1 MCIRDR
7 DHNGNEIRI
16 KLFKNDNPNILEKEV
31 NDWLSRSYF
40 KILKI
45 HFYPKNISISYTD
58 MPDYR
63 RNFGK

>member
-1 MCIRDR
+1 MCIRDK
-7 DHNGNEIRI
+7 DHNGNEVRI

-45 HFYPKNISISYTD
+45 QFLSEKYLYIL
-58 MPDYR
+58 YR
-63 RNFGK
+63 CA